1 MDAMLCAYRGC
12 LLGLAVGDAM
22 GYTID
27 DKSWGEIQES
37 YGPNGLL
44 GYDLQEQEYAQ
55 VTSYTQVA
63 AYMTNGLLL
72 ALSRGKSDYM
82 PYCKQA
88 LREWTRS
95 QHFSRD
101 PEQSLCFVSKL
112 PYFRRNMARDARM
125 LDTLRLETFGT
136 VDTPRNSNAA
146 PGAITAAIAAGM
158 FYNPKRISADK
169 VGALAADMV
178 ALTHGNAEA
187 ILSAVVLSYVIAGI
201 LHDPGHSLED
211 QFLQAIF
218 VMEGQF
224 GDRFPQAST
233 LAEALR
239 AVVDYAKDPPGT
251 PQEGIEQMLCLDADQ
266 CLAGAMF
273 ACLTNPED
281 FDAAIVTAV
290 NHSGISSAVGAITG
304 AILGAKLGE
313 YALPEFYL
321 DSLECADVLRLL
333 AEDILTGSPAA
344 SVFDD
349 SWDQKYVQGLP
360 PEGII

>member
-27 DKSWGEIQES
+27 GKTWDEIREN

-55 VTSYTQVA
+55 VTSYTQIA

-72 ALSRGKSDYM
+72 ALSRGKTDYLRFS
-82 PYCKQA
+82 KQA
-88 LREWTRS
+88 LREWLRS
-95 QHFSRD
+95 QQFSRD
-101 PEQSLCFVSKL
+101 PEQSMCFVSKL
-112 PYFRRNMARDARM
+112 PYFRRNLARDARM

-136 VDTPRNSNAA
+136 VDTPRNNNAA
-146 PGAITAAIAAGM
+146 PGSVTSAIAAGM
-158 FYNPKRISADK
+158 FYNPHRISAEG
-169 VGALAADMV
+169 VGTLAADMV
-178 ALTHGNAEA
+178 ALTHGNAEG
-187 ILSAVVLSYVIAGI
+187 ILSAVVLSYAIAGI
-201 LHDPGHSLED
+201 LHDPDHSLED
-211 QFLQAIF
+211 QFLQAIA

-224 GDRFPQAST
+224 GDRFPQAAT

-239 AVVDYAKDPPGT
+239 AVIAYAKDPPGT
-251 PQEGIEQMLCLDADQ
+251 AQEGMEQMLCLDADQ

-273 ACLTNPED
+273 ACLVCPED

-290 NHSGISSAVGAITG
+290 NHSGLSSAVGAITG

-333 AEDILTGSPAA
+333 AEDLLTGSPAA

-360 PEGII
+360 PEGMI